1 MAIMFW
7 DFLLFY
13 QISFSP
19 QVKRSG
25 IIYKKTWYIRVASRV
40 ADPLKS
46 GPQEMRKYQENLRK
60 ISKPHKIIAQRAAQ
74 PPPTPPPNTTKKLPK
89 NRNRTPPAVRYSTR
103 KLEPL
108 SNTLSM
114 ATSST
119 ESNEK
124 QLIW

>member
-46 GPQEMRKYQENLRK
+46 GPQETRKYQENLRK

-74 PPPTPPPNTTKKLPK
+74 PPPPNTTKKLPK

-114 ATSST
+114 AT
-119 ESNEK
+119 
-124 QLIW
+124 

>member
-46 GPQEMRKYQENLRK
+46 GPQETRKYQENLRK
-60 ISKPHKIIAQRAAQ
+60 ISKPHKIIAQPAAH
-74 PPPTPPPNTTKKLPK
+74 PPPPPPNTTKKLPK

-114 ATSST
+114 AT
-119 ESNEK
+119 
-124 QLIW
+124 

>member
-74 PPPTPPPNTTKKLPK
+74 PSPPPTPPTPPK
-89 NRNRTPPAVRYSTR
+89 NSR
-103 KLEPL
+103 KIETEPL
-108 SNTLSM
+108 PQC
-114 ATSST
+114 AIPQ
-119 ESNEK
+119 ES
-124 QLIW
+124 